1 MKPIREVMRG
11 LALLCCLASAAAQP
25 AAAADPLPADG
36 GEPGKVVLAALQAQR
51 TGDFEAWKK
60 AFHPRVWQGFEEPRR
75 KMLERGV
82 KYSPISAHIL
92 GGTVDGDRATVNIEA
107 TFPSATRTTDADL
120 ERFEGEWRVT
130 RM

>member
-1 MKPIREVMRG
+1 MRTILNVLCG
-11 LALLCCLASAAAQP
+11 LALLLCSAIAAAQP
-25 AAAADPLPADG
+25 ATGGTPLPADG
-36 GEPGKVVLAALQAQR
+36 GEPGKVALAALEAQR
-51 TGDFEAWKK
+51 AGDFEAWKK
-60 AFHPRVWQGFEEPRR
+60 AFHPRVWQGFEEQRR

-82 KYSPISAHIL
+82 KYSPTSARIL

-120 ERFEGEWRVT
+120 ERFEGQWRVT